1 MGKRCGIHVALFI
14 FSSTA
19 FFQKCVSLKD
29 EKGLLLEIWN
39 FLLIFE
45 NHSLLCLAGCVHGYS
60 PNIEK
65 KLKLLGSFRL
75 EPFVKLGE
83 ALISQR
89 GHCWMSPHRESTGKV
104 KTHTTLIDFT

>member
-1 MGKRCGIHVALFI
+1 MLCLLSG
-14 FSSTA
+14 T
-19 FFQKCVSLKD
+19 FFQKCAGLKN
-29 EKGLLLEIWN
+29 EKGLLLEMWK

-60 PNIEK
+60 PNIEKKK

-104 KTHTTLIDFT
+104 KTHTTLINFT